1 MTVYQLL
8 TKLGEAE
15 IKLWVEQ
22 GELRFRAPK
31 GALTPDLREQVV
43 AQKSELIQ
51 FLQQSRSGEALK
63 QRNIQAVSR
72 SVPIPLSFGQERL
85 WFLSQL
91 EPESSAYHIP
101 ILLELSGALDPHKLD
116 AALGEVTK
124 RHEILRTLMVAKD
137 NASTAEGHQQV
148 LPQAHWPLHYEDI
161 SAYNETDK
169 ESQRRKL
176 IETTRSS
183 VFVLNEGPLLRAVL
197 IKLEE
202 QRYQLILTLHHI
214 ISDGW
219 SMGVLVKELMSLYLA
234 QGSASLDLS
243 QVLPPLAIQY
253 GDYAHWQR
261 EWLAGSEKE
270 QQLGYWCH
278 QLKDLP
284 VLELPLDKPR
294 PAALHP
300 RGDAHFFHWPKDL
313 HDQARSYSQKQ
324 GATLFMTLLAAFEVL
339 LNSYSGQDDF
349 AVGTPIANRT
359 MPEQEALIGFFVNT
373 LALRAQVDQQ
383 QSFESLL
390 QAVQRTTLEAYAHQD
405 LPFEQ
410 VVEGLNVSRELAYT
424 PLFQVMFSLQNESD
438 IQLALPGLQIST
450 LPLSRRSSKCDL
462 NLTFTETPAGLRGEL
477 EYSTELFKPETI
489 SRMESQLQHLLENLL
504 AAPQVPLCQVSML
517 SARQKQQI
525 LTQWNP
531 PASQLGEVDANN
543 YGLAALFEQQVT
555 ERPQAIALQW
565 EQTQLSY
572 TALNQQANHYAQNL
586 LNSGLKPG
594 HVVALCGPRSPE
606 RIVALLAIVKV
617 GAVYLPLETDQAA
630 GRQMT
635 LLSQGQAA
643 WLIVEEQQNAAFS
656 DLSSI
661 DSPPVLLP
669 YPQIK
674 EGLEGIK
681 NPGLPASPEQR
692 AYIMFTSGSTG
703 EPKGIVIPQRGI
715 VRLVKENGFLELGP
729 DTCLLH
735 YAPLAFDASTF
746 EIWGALLN
754 GGKLVLPPSG
764 LLELE
769 QLGDIIHQSGVNTLW
784 LTAALFHAMAEHH
797 PQGFAPLKNL
807 LAGGDQLN
815 PHAVKRV
822 MYRYPRLTFIN
833 GYGPTENTTFTSCH
847 VMHSPDQ
854 VGRSVSIG
862 KAINGTQIYVLNQAL
877 EPQAVGVPGELCT
890 AGEGVALGYLK
901 AEENHQASQSAA
913 FIDNPFAYLPGHG
926 PTLYRTGDL
935 VRYLADGSLEF
946 LGRIDQQVKIRGFR
960 IELGEVEAALSSLP
974 WVSNCVVAVQEKN
987 KQKYLVAYLEGTQ
1000 SQKDSVSEKEEN
1012 SQQEALIQRTRS
1024 QLSRLLPDYMQP
1036 AAYVLLDTLPVT
1048 RNGKVDRKA
1057 LPAATIGGQA
1067 TADGT
1072 PSTELE
1078 AELFSIWQAVLN
1090 IDELGIHDNF
1100 FELGGHSLLATQ
1112 VTSRVRKKLGYEL
1125 PVREM
1130 FASPT
1135 IAQCAAWLV
1144 EHGQHHGVS
1153 AQTVMVKRAGG
1164 EATPATYAQRRL
1176 WLLEQLNPGSSAYL
1190 IPAALRIRGP
1200 LDMPCVNKVV
1210 NALIARHETLRT
1222 AIVKDEA
1229 NEEVILHQQV
1239 FDHLTVDLQRETYLG
1254 EVNPQAIQQ
1263 LIDDEAGKS
1272 FDLSQAPLIR
1282 MRFLALDKANNQNE
1296 ASSAEQDTL
1305 LLLTMHHIISDG
1317 WSMSVFIKEFTEL
1330 YEAFRHHRE
1339 NPLPELA
1346 FQYGDYACWQQQWLD
1361 EAHLQTALNFW
1372 VEQVSDKDPVLQLP
1386 TDFPRPNTP
1395 SSPGALI
1402 HHTLPVSLTQ
1412 DLLALSER
1420 EGVSLFML
1428 SLSVWQLLLSRYSGQ
1443 AKFNL
1448 GSPVAGRTMAETEA
1462 MIGFFIN
1469 TVVFGADVAEDQS
1482 FREFL
1487 YQVREQS
1494 LAGFAHQNLPFEML
1508 VDAIQPERSLSHS
1521 PLFQVFLNVLNL
1533 PSASREVA
1541 DLRIEDLSDE
1551 QQNYAAKFDLTLY
1564 VQPQDE
1570 GLKLSMLYR
1579 SDCFSPQSIERHLA
1593 HLESLFS
1600 QLVVDLDRPL
1610 AAFQLL
1616 QKNEKSLLPD
1626 PLQALPLKEFVLP
1639 QQQISTQA
1647 QKRIK
1652 EIALVDMDGN
1662 WTYGELEQRSNQL
1675 AHALQQA
1682 GLLAEAPVVIY
1693 GHRSG
1698 ALVCALLAIIKA
1710 GGAFV
1715 VLDPT
1720 HPEQRL
1726 LLAMKDVQPQAAL
1739 HLEPAGLLPENLA
1752 AAFSFLPIHLSVPGL
1767 RGWQQKNSFSSYS
1780 KEMPPEQSKHLDQLS
1795 YLMLTSGTS
1804 GKSKVIRGSL
1814 RPITALLDWY
1824 PRSFDVSEKDH
1835 FSLFSGLG
1843 HDPLL
1848 RDIFLPLSL
1857 GAKIVIPDPELM
1869 KNPDQLR
1876 QWMMEQALSV
1886 CHLTPALAQLI
1897 TQDAEKS
1904 PPCESL
1910 RYLLFSGDKLHGH
1923 TLEPIKQL
1931 APQAALINCY
1941 GCTETPQIHSW
1952 HQVNDKDKGLIPVGQ
1967 GSEYSQLLLLDKRQ
1981 RLAGI
1986 GEMAEIYVRSPYL
1999 ALGYK
2004 DEDKAVNRS
2013 AFINNPLDAENGKKS
2028 TKAMLYRSGDYGRY
2042 RADGSVEVLGRHDF
2056 QVKIRGYR
2064 IELEDVSA
2072 CIKSITSI
2080 QQVVVCLETNENA
2093 FEKTQL
2099 VAYLCTP
2106 ELNSETLRAQLREHL
2121 PDYMLPNAFIA
2132 VEKIPLNPNGKL
2144 DQAAL
2149 KRLASE
2155 QSCPFKAPER
2165 ESEITLAAIWADV
2178 LQRPRVGVNEN
2189 FFELGGQSLLA
2200 TQLLARVNNHFKIE
2214 LPLKMVFELTSIE
2227 SMADYIDTA
2236 LWAREQAN
2244 QTPTE
2249 EGDDWEELE
2258 L

>member
-8 TKLGEAE
+8 TKLGEAG
-15 IKLWVEQ
+15 ISLWVEQ

-43 AQKSELIQ
+43 AQKPELIQ

-63 QRNIQAVSR
+63 QRIIQTVSR

-101 ILLELSGALDPHKLD
+101 ILLELTGELDSRKLD
-116 AALGEVTK
+116 AALEEVIN
-124 RHEILRTLMVAKD
+124 RHEILRTVMVAKD
-137 NASTAEGHQQV
+137 QSSAPGAYQEV
-148 LPQAHWPLHYEDI
+148 LPQAYWPLHYEDI
-161 SAYNETDK
+161 SAYNDIDK
-169 ESQRRKL
+169 ENQRLKL
-176 IETTRSS
+176 IEATRSS
-183 VFVLNEGPLLRAVL
+183 IFVLNEGPLLRAVL
-197 IKLEE
+197 IRLEDK
-202 QRYQLILTLHHI
+202 RYQLILTLHHI

-219 SMGVLVKELMSLYLA
+219 SMAVLVKELMSLYLA
-234 QGSASLDLS
+234 QGSAAVDLS

-261 EWLAGSEKE
+261 QWLTSDDRE
-270 QQLGYWCH
+270 QQLDYWCQ
-278 QLKDLP
+278 QLRDIP
-284 VLELPLDKPR
+284 VLELPLDKAR
-294 PAALHP
+294 PAVLQS
-300 RGDAHFFHWPKDL
+300 RGDAHFFLWPKDL
-313 HDQARSYSQKQ
+313 QDQARSYSQKQ

-339 LNSYSGQDDF
+339 LNCYSGQDDF
-349 AVGTPIANRT
+349 AVGMPIANRT

-410 VVEGLNVSRELAYT
+410 VVEGLNVSRELSYT

-438 IQLALPGLQIST
+438 IQLELPGLQIST
-450 LPLSRRSSKCDL
+450 LALSRRSSKCDL
-462 NLTFTETPAGLRGEL
+462 NLTFTETPEGLRGEL

-489 SRMESQLQHLLENLL
+489 TRMESQLQQLLENLL
-504 AAPQVPLCQVSML
+504 AAPQAPLCQVSML
-517 SARQKQQI
+517 SVHQKQQV

-531 PASQLGEVDANN
+531 PASQLGKVDAST
-543 YGLAALFEQQVT
+543 YGLVALFEQQVA

-565 EQTQLSY
+565 EQAQLSY
-572 TALNQQANHYAQNL
+572 AALNQQANNYAQSL
-586 LNSGLKPG
+586 LNSGVKPDQ
-594 HVVALCGPRSPE
+594 VVALCGPRSPE

-617 GAVYLPLETDQAA
+617 GAVYLPLETDQPAS
-630 GRQMT
+630 RLTT

-643 WLIVEEQQNAAFS
+643 WLIVAEQQHDAFS

-661 DSPPVLLP
+661 GLPPAFLS
-669 YPQIK
+669 YPQVQ
-674 EGLEGIK
+674 EGVEGID

-715 VRLVKENGFLELGP
+715 VRLVKENGFLEFGP

-735 YAPLAFDASTF
+735 YAPLAFDASTL
-746 EIWGALLN
+746 EVWGTLLN

-769 QLGDIIHQSGVNTLW
+769 QLGEIMSQYGVNTLW
-784 LTAALFHAMAEHH
+784 LTAALFHAMAEHY
-797 PQGFAPLKNL
+797 PQGFAPLKTL

-815 PHAVKRV
+815 PHTVKRV

-847 VMHSPDQ
+847 VMHSADQ

-890 AGEGVALGYLK
+890 AGEGVALGYLN
-901 AEENHQASQSAA
+901 AEGNDQASQAAA
-913 FIDNPFAYLPGHG
+913 FIANPFANLPGHG
-926 PTLYRTGDL
+926 PMLYRTGDL

-960 IELGEVEAALSSLP
+960 IELGEIEAALTSLP
-974 WVSNCVVAVQEKN
+974 WVRNCVVSVQEKN
-987 KQKYLVAYLEGTQ
+987 KQKYLVAYLEGTHPQKSSGSEKEEQ
-1000 SQKDSVSEKEEN
+1000 SQKDAV
-1012 SQQEALIQRTRS
+1012 IQRTRS

-1036 AAYVLLDTLPVT
+1036 AAYVLLDILPIT

-1057 LPAATIGGQA
+1057 LPTATIGGQT
-1067 TADGT
+1067 TADGK

-1078 AELFSIWQAVLN
+1078 AELFGIWQAVLN

-1125 PVREM
+1125 PIREM

-1135 IAQCAAWLV
+1135 IAQCAAWLA

-1153 AQTVMVKRAGG
+1153 AQAELVKRSAG
-1164 EATPATYAQRRL
+1164 ETTPATYAQRRL
-1176 WLLEQLNPGSSAYL
+1176 WLLEQLSPGSSAYL

-1210 NALIARHETLRT
+1210 NTLIARHETLRT
-1222 AIVKDEA
+1222 AIVKDQA
-1229 NEEVILHQQV
+1229 NEEVLLHQQV
-1239 FDHLTVDLQRETYLG
+1239 FDNASLDLQRETYLG
-1254 EVNPQAIQQ
+1254 EVNPKAIRQ

-1272 FDLSQAPLIR
+1272 FDLSQAPLMR
-1282 MRFLALDKANNQNE
+1282 MRFLALDKVNNQNE
-1296 ASSAEQDTL
+1296 TNSTEQDTL

-1317 WSMSVFIKEFTEL
+1317 WSMSVFIREFTEL
-1330 YEAFRHHRE
+1330 YEAFRHQRE
-1339 NPLPELA
+1339 NPLPELD
-1346 FQYGDYACWQQQWLD
+1346 FQYGDYACWQQRWLD
-1361 EAHLQTALNFW
+1361 EAHLQTALDFW

-1386 TDFPRPNTP
+1386 TDFPRPSTP

-1402 HHTLPVSLTQ
+1402 HRTLPVSLTQ

-1428 SLSVWQLLLSRYSGQ
+1428 SLSAWQLLLSRYSGQ
-1443 AKFNL
+1443 AKFNV

-1469 TVVFGADVAEDQS
+1469 TVVFGADVQEDQS

-1533 PSASREVA
+1533 PSSSREVA
-1541 DLRIEDLSDE
+1541 DLRIEDLTGE

-1593 HLESLFS
+1593 HLESLLS
-1600 QLVVDLDRPL
+1600 QLVADLDRPL

-1616 QKNEKSLLPD
+1616 QESEKPLLPD
-1626 PLQALPLKEFVLP
+1626 PLQAQPLKEFVLP

-1647 QKRIK
+1647 QERSE
-1652 EIALVDMDGN
+1652 EIALVDMDGS

-1698 ALVCALLAIIKA
+1698 ALVCTLLAVIKA

-1715 VLDPT
+1715 VLDPA

-1726 LLAMKDVQPQAAL
+1726 LAAMDDVQPQAAL
-1739 HLEPAGLLPENLA
+1739 HLEPAGSLPENLA
-1752 AAFSFLPIHLSVPGL
+1752 VAFSLLPVHLSVPGL
-1767 RGWQQKNSFSSYS
+1767 RGWQQENSFSSYS
-1780 KEMPPEQSKHLDQLS
+1780 KEILTPQKNHLDQLS

-1814 RPITALLDWY
+1814 RPIAALLDWY
-1824 PRSFDVSEKDH
+1824 PRSFSVSEKDR

-1857 GAKIVIPDPELM
+1857 GAKIIIPDPEIM
-1869 KNPDQLR
+1869 KNPERLR
-1876 QWMMEQALSV
+1876 QWIMDQALSV

-1897 TQDAEKS
+1897 TQDGEKC

-1910 RYLLFSGDKLHGH
+1910 RYLVFSGDKLYDH
-1923 TLEPIKQL
+1923 TLEPIKHL
-1931 APQAALINCY
+1931 APKAALINCY

-1952 HQVNDKDKGLIPVGQ
+1952 HQVNDTDKGLIPVGQ
-1967 GSEYSQLLLLDKRQ
+1967 GSEYSQLLLLNKRQ

-2004 DEDKAVNRS
+2004 DKDEAVNRL
-2013 AFINNPLDAENGKKS
+2013 AFINNPLDVQNGKKS
-2028 TKAMLYRSGDYGRY
+2028 TKPLLYRSGDYGRY

-2064 IELEDVSA
+2064 IELEEIST
-2072 CIKSITSI
+2072 CIKSITNI
-2080 QQVVVCLETNENA
+2080 KQVVVCLESNEEVSEN
-2093 FEKTQL
+2093 TQL

-2106 ELNSETLRAQLREHL
+2106 ELNGETLRAQLREHL

-2132 VEKIPLNPNGKL
+2132 VEKIPLSPNGKL

-2149 KRLASE
+2149 RHLAAE
-2155 QSCPFKAPER
+2155 QSCPFKAPET
-2165 ESEITLAAIWADV
+2165 ETEIMLAAIWADV
-2178 LQRPRVGVNEN
+2178 LQRPTVGVNEN

-2200 TQLLARVNNHFKIE
+2200 TQLLARVNKHFNIE

-2244 QTPTE
+2244 ETHTE